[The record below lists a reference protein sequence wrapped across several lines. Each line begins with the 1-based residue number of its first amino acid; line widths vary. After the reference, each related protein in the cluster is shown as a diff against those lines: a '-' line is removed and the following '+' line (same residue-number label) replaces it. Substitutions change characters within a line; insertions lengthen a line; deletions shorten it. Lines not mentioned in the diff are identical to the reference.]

1 MTTGKLFL
9 MNIALVLL
17 CSSASAQY
25 DCDADR
31 YANTSYFADIKSTKN
46 VVYGSNRPAGSGTT
60 QTLRLDVYE
69 PETDSVTN
77 RPLIILAH
85 GGSFIGGNRNE
96 CAPLC
101 NSFAKMG
108 YVAATIDYRIGLSGF
123 PPDEVITTLAVV
135 YAMHDMK
142 AAVRFFRK
150 DATNGNTYNIDT
162 NRIIIGGIS
171 AGAITAIQAA
181 YLDDILEIPE
191 YLANDTAGLGG
202 VEGKSGNP
210 GYTSKVHGV
219 VNYAGAIG
227 DTSWINAGDP
237 PITSFH
243 YISDATVPFDTREV
257 KVSGLPT
264 GLIASGS
271 GSMETRLNNV
281 SVVNE
286 LTTYPGVGHVE
297 FLSGSE
303 YDSVINST
311 MMFLYNNVVCKQ
323 ASTGMFAQEAKE
335 ISIEVHPNPS
345 SAMFVVKWK
354 HEPASLVAI
363 DVYNSMGELVHHAK
377 NKVTQEITLDLGHLS
392 KGLYVVSLA
401 AQQGTEKILGLEKI
415 VVE

>member
-9 MNIALVLL
+9 LNIALVLL
-17 CSSASAQY
+17 CSSVSAQY

-31 YANTSYFADIKSTKN
+31 YANTSYFTDVKATKN
-46 VVYGSNRPAGSGTT
+46 VVYGANKPAGSGTT

-69 PETDSVTN
+69 PETDTLTN

-96 CAPLC
+96 CTPLC

-150 DATNGNTYNIDT
+150 DAANGNTYNIDT

-181 YLDDILEIPE
+181 YLDDISEIPE

-202 VEGKSGNP
+202 IEGKSGST
-210 GYTSKVHGV
+210 GYSSKVHGV

-227 DTSWINAGDP
+227 DTSWIIAGDA

-243 YISDATVPFDTREV
+243 YINDATVPFDTREV

-286 LTTYPGVGHVE
+286 LTTYPGIGHVE

-311 MMFLYNNVVCKQ
+311 MMFLYDNVVCKQ
-323 ASTGMFAQEAKE
+323 SPTGIFAQETKE

-345 SAMFVVKWK
+345 SAIFVVKWK
-354 HEPASLVAI
+354 HEPASPVAVNI
-363 DVYNSMGELVHHAK
+363 YNSMGELVHHGK
-377 NKVTQEITLDLGHLS
+377 NSFTQEMKIDLGHVG
-392 KGLYVVSLA
+392 KGLYVITLTS
-401 AQQGTEKILGLEKI
+401 QETDE
-415 VVE
+415 VVGIKKVMIN